1 VGFLLGRYKAQNPTV
16 SKGFSFKPDVLEML
30 KDQSNEAGLTMSAYL
45 ERLILE
51 KHYTAKALSEDS
63 SDSE

>member
-1 VGFLLGRYKAQNPTV
+1 MGRYKSKSPTV
-16 SKGFSFKPDVLEML
+16 SKGFSMKPDVLEML
-30 KDQSNEAGLTMSAYL
+30 KEQSDEAGLTMSAYL

-63 SDSE
+63 SDLK

>member
-1 VGFLLGRYKAQNPTV
+1 MGRYKAQNPTV
-16 SKGFSFKPDVLEML
+16 SKGFSYKPDVLQML

-51 KHYTAKALSEDS
+51 KYYTAKALSEDS